1 MPLRVSASAVA
12 ERLQALLS
20 PVLSQ
25 VAVAC
30 GSPVAA
36 TKAAK
41 VTGVINSLHFMQR
54 LPLDHLNVVSID
66 VGIKNFSYC
75 VSETLDLTKSYAS
88 RDVLPVAKWGH
99 LDLHTRYGAAYEYLT
114 GDRNSPTDSKG
125 YISHL
130 ANHVVSEILVNSS
143 PKPNLVVMETQRT
156 RTRSQDATLPNVLL
170 NYTLENM
177 IYATYNCLQMNSTEK
192 TVIVPMYSKNMVNYW
207 LNRFFDK
214 RSLRTSPSLTKRLRS
229 QFFFNWVST
238 ESSPFVF
245 PFLKLPDLEG
255 LSNAKKSQAI
265 AKAVARDAPILAQ
278 KIDDLIDSLLYNLT
292 IVNMLKCQLQL
303 VEAVKNDTDLNALV
317 DAWQKYHV
325 SLILPLMNGTDLKLD
340 AAYYRFL

>member
-1 MPLRVSASAVA
+1 MPPSFSAAAVA
-12 ERLQALLS
+12 SRLQALLS

-25 VAVAC
+25 MALAC

-41 VTGVINSLHFMQR
+41 ISGLIHSLHFLDR
-54 LPLDHLNVVSID
+54 LPLDNLNVVSID

-75 VSETLDLTKSYAS
+75 VSEKLDLTRSYAS
-88 RDVLPVAKWGH
+88 HDVLPIAKWGH
-99 LDLHTRYGAAYEYLT
+99 YDLHARYGSTYENLT
-114 GDRNSPTDSKG
+114 GDPNSPVDSKG
-125 YISHL
+125 YLSHL

-156 RTRSQDATLPNVLL
+156 RTRAQDATLPNVLL

-177 IYATYNCLQMNSTEK
+177 IYATYNCLQMNRAEK

-214 RSLRTSPSLTKRLRS
+214 SSLRTSPSLTKRLRS
-229 QFFFNWVST
+229 QFFFNWVSSK
-238 ESSPFVF
+238 SSPFAF
-245 PFLKLPDLEG
+245 PHLKLPKLDG

-265 AKAVARDAPILAQ
+265 AKVAANDGSMLAK

-292 IVNMLKCQLQL
+292 MVNMLKCQRQL
-303 VEAVKNDTDLNALV
+303 LEAVEKEADLNALL
-317 DAWQKYHV
+317 DAWLKYHV
-325 SLILPLMNGTDLKLD
+325 SLILPLMNGTDLKLNNTYD
-340 AAYYRFL
+340 RFL